1 MSDVKKIATRQAY
14 GEALAELGE
23 KYENLVVMDADLAAS
38 TKTAMFKKKYPDR
51 FFDAGIAEAN
61 MVSMAAGLATAGKI
75 VFASSFA
82 MFATGR
88 AYEQIRNSVGHC
100 GLNVKIAATHGGI
113 TVGEDGA
120 THQCLEDVS
129 LMRNIPGM
137 VVCVP
142 SDYVEAKEA
151 VKAAIEH
158 EGPVFLRFGRSNV
171 PVINDRE
178 DYKFE
183 LGKGVVL
190 KEGSDVT
197 IIGTGVC
204 VDSVLQA
211 EKMLAE
217 EGINAQIVNT
227 VHKGRSEDR
236 RSSGS
241 LSVLP
246 DPFGKDKAHDQPEC
260 RMHIRDTAHDDLRN
274 IARKQVN
281 DRFHE
286 LKSDGGYCGIG
297 HQIQKADFGM
307 ILPDRLPGQQVF
319 HQFL

>member
-38 TKTAMFKKKYPDR
+38 TKTAMFKKKFPER

-217 EGINAQIVNT
+217 EGINAQIVNIHTIKPIDEELITQCAIKTGKIVT
-227 VHKGRSEDR
+227 VEEHSVIGGLGSAVCDVVCKTHPVPVCKIGIQDQFGT
-236 RSSGS
+236 SGS
-241 LSVLP
+241 ADVLMKYFRL
-246 DPFGKDKAHDQPEC
+246 DAQGVYEQVKELLGK
-260 RMHIRDTAHDDLRN
+260 
-274 IARKQVN
+274 
-281 DRFHE
+281 
-286 LKSDGGYCGIG
+286 
-297 HQIQKADFGM
+297 
-307 ILPDRLPGQQVF
+307 
-319 HQFL
+319 